1 MVKGDGV
8 HFGGKNRNM
17 KKAEMKENQVN
28 QTGLYWLDKRTEV
41 ERVVLPFQLVETV
54 NESLTDRESGRL
66 FRQKGQPAPGWRN
79 KLIWGDNKYIMAS
92 LLSEFAGKINLI
104 YIDPPFATGADFSI
118 NIKVG
123 DLEWTKEASVIEEK
137 AYRDTW
143 GRGLDSYLQMMYDRL
158 VLMRELLAD
167 NGKII
172 VHIGSNVNH
181 AIRMLMDE
189 VFGPE
194 NFRNE
199 IVVKRGVKSVQ
210 AQFTTIDSLMYGYD
224 TLLLYSR
231 NRVARLPHLKVKLQE
246 ARPGTWNN
254 HWRGTDRPTMRYE
267 LFRIVPERGQW
278 RWSKERTIKA
288 VKNYEKYISEYSTKL
303 SIDEYYLWVLE
314 SNGEELDFVRLSP
327 TGKPEH
333 FVPPSETKLAN
344 DIWFDILAYER
355 TDFPTQKS
363 EALLERIIDWL
374 SNEGDLVAD
383 FFCGSGTTGA
393 VAEKLGRRWIMA
405 DLSKFAIHT
414 TRKRLLEV
422 QGCKPFE
429 VLNLGKYQKAK
440 LKENGVSRYIDF
452 ILKLYRAEPLSGYTT
467 IHGKKA
473 GRMVHIGDV
482 DSIVTERE
490 IRETV
495 KECASAGV
503 KAVDFL
509 GWDFEMGLH
518 DLVDRIGDEHSVKI
532 RLVQIPRE
540 ALEVKDADREEV
552 KFFDLNYLELEH
564 KQKSKA
570 LSITL
575 QDFVISNPEYLPGE
589 VRETVKR
596 FTDYIDYWA
605 VDFNYRDD
613 TFHNMWQ
620 SFRTRKHP
628 ALEMKCS
635 HTYEDSGAYR
645 VLVKVVDIFG
655 NDTNK
660 LLEIEV

>member
-1 MVKGDGV
+1 MATNS
-8 HFGGKNRNM
+8 KNSN
-17 KKAEMKENQVN
+17 EVN
-28 QTGLYWLDKRTEV
+28 RTGLYWPGKKIEV
-41 ERVVLPFQLVETV
+41 ERIILPFQVVETI
-54 NESLTDRESGRL
+54 NESKADREKAQRDL
-66 FRQKGQPAPGWRN
+66 FTKQARDDLWRN
-79 KLIWGDNKYIMAS
+79 KLIWGDNKYIMSS
-92 LLSEFAGKINLI
+92 LLHEFAGKINLI

-118 NIKVG
+118 NIKLG

-167 NGKII
+167 NGAIYVHLDWHVGHYVKII
-172 VHIGSNVNH
+172 
-181 AIRMLMDE
+181 MDE
-189 VFGPE
+189 IFGKE

-199 IVVKRGVKSVQ
+199 LVWCYSGGGIPQNEFPNKHDIMLWYTKSDSWVFNIQYRPYSEGTVQRGR
-210 AQFTTIDSLMYGYD
+210 T
-224 TLLLYSR
+224 
-231 NRVARLPHLKVKLQE
+231 KVKGVY
-246 ARPGTWNN
+246 A
-254 HWRGTDRPTMRYE
+254 
-267 LFRIVPERGQW
+267 ERGLRPEGTPINDW
-278 RWSKERTIKA
+278 WADIPKITSPTD
-288 VKNYEKYISEYSTKL
+288 YEKLY
-303 SIDEYYLWVLE
+303 
-314 SNGEELDFVRLSP
+314 
-327 TGKPEH
+327 
-333 FVPPSETKLAN
+333 
-344 DIWFDILAYER
+344 
-355 TDFPTQKS
+355 FPTQKS
-363 EALLERIIDWL
+363 EALMERIINVA

-393 VAEKLGRRWIMA
+393 VSEKLNRRWILS

-414 TRKRLLEV
+414 TRKRLLNLHN
-422 QGCKPFE
+422 CLPFE

-440 LKENGVSRYIDF
+440 LKENGVSGYIDF
-452 ILKLYRAEPLSGYTT
+452 ILKLYRAESLTGYTT
-467 IHGKKA
+467 LHGKKG

-495 KECASAGV
+495 RECSLVGI
-503 KAVDFL
+503 KSVDIL

-518 DLVDRIGDEHSVKI
+518 DLVDTIGDEHLVKI

-540 ALEVKDADREEV
+540 ALEVRDVAREEV

-564 KQKSKA
+564 KLSGKA
-570 LSITL
+570 LTIAL
-575 QDFVISNPEYLPGE
+575 KDFVISNPEYLPDE
-589 VRETVKR
+589 VREKVKK

-605 VDFNYRDD
+605 VDFDYKND

-628 ALEMKCS
+628 SLETKCS
-635 HTYEDSGAYR
+635 HTFENAGRYQA
-645 VLVKVVDIFG
+645 LVKVVDIFG

>member
-1 MVKGDGV
+1 MSNNR
-8 HFGGKNRNM
+8 KNSNEVDR
-17 KKAEMKENQVN
+17 
-28 QTGLYWLDKRTEV
+28 TGLYWPGKKTEV
-41 ERVVLPFQLVETV
+41 ERIILPFQVVETI
-54 NESLTDRESGRL
+54 NESKADREKAQRDL
-66 FRQKGQPAPGWRN
+66 FTKQARDDLWRN
-79 KLIWGDNKYIMAS
+79 KLIWGDNKYIMSS
-92 LLSEFAGKINLI
+92 LLHEFAGKINLI

-118 NIKVG
+118 NIKLG

-167 NGKII
+167 NGAIYVHLDWHVGHYVKII
-172 VHIGSNVNH
+172 
-181 AIRMLMDE
+181 MDE
-189 VFGPE
+189 IFGKE

-199 IVVKRGVKSVQ
+199 LVWCYSGGGIPQNEFPNKHDIMLWYTKSDSWVFNIQYRPYSEGTVQRGR
-210 AQFTTIDSLMYGYD
+210 T
-224 TLLLYSR
+224 
-231 NRVARLPHLKVKLQE
+231 KVKGVY
-246 ARPGTWNN
+246 A
-254 HWRGTDRPTMRYE
+254 
-267 LFRIVPERGQW
+267 ERGLRPEGTPINDW
-278 RWSKERTIKA
+278 WADIPKITSPTD
-288 VKNYEKYISEYSTKL
+288 YEKLY
-303 SIDEYYLWVLE
+303 
-314 SNGEELDFVRLSP
+314 
-327 TGKPEH
+327 
-333 FVPPSETKLAN
+333 
-344 DIWFDILAYER
+344 
-355 TDFPTQKS
+355 FPTQKS
-363 EALLERIIDWL
+363 EALMERIINVA

-393 VAEKLGRRWIMA
+393 VSEKLNRRWILS

-414 TRKRLLEV
+414 TRKRLLNLHN
-422 QGCKPFE
+422 CLPFE

-440 LKENGVSRYIDF
+440 LKENGVSGYIDF
-452 ILKLYRAEPLSGYTT
+452 ILKLYRAESLTGYTT
-467 IHGKKA
+467 LHGKKG

-495 KECASAGV
+495 RECSLVGI
-503 KAVDFL
+503 KSVDIL

-518 DLVDRIGDEHSVKI
+518 DLVDTIGDEHLVKI

-540 ALEVKDADREEV
+540 ALEVRDVAREEV

-564 KQKSKA
+564 KLSGKA
-570 LSITL
+570 LTIAL
-575 QDFVISNPEYLPGE
+575 KDFVISNPEYLPDE
-589 VRETVKR
+589 VREKVKK

-605 VDFNYRDD
+605 VDFDYKND

-628 ALEMKCS
+628 SLETKCS
-635 HTYEDSGAYR
+635 QTFENAGRYQA
-645 VLVKVVDIFG
+645 LVKVVDIFG